1 MAQNREV
8 VGGGPEDL
16 INSGLGEGSQLP
28 EGNGGVGGLPP
39 PSPTPHPFHSP
50 SFSDTGG
57 SAVLRFCWPACCL
70 VLMWQ

>member
-39 PSPTPHPFHSP
+39 LPLPPTPSTVLP
-50 SFSDTGG
+50 SLTL
-57 SAVLRFCWPACCL
+57 AALQC
-70 VLMWQ
+70 